1 MKDFDELID
10 DDTLEFDPTPHEDI
24 TACIQA
30 MGVIE
35 DMDPILLSEGEGKMI
50 ERIKKMSLLI
60 TYQALKEIFE
70 ANQYGN
76 NKSTQGGT
84 PKAR

>member
-1 MKDFDELID
+1 MEINDIVDI
-10 DDTLEFDPTPHEDI
+10 DTLEFDPTPHEDI

-35 DMDPILLSEGEGKMI
+35 DMDTVLLSEDEAEMVEK
-50 ERIKKMSLLI
+50 IKRMSLLI

-70 ANQYGN
+70 GSQYGN
-76 NKSTQGGT
+76 KEST
-84 PKAR
+84 

>member
-1 MKDFDELID
+1 MNIEEIA
-10 DDTLEFDPTPHEDI
+10 DTDTIEFDPTPHEDI

-35 DMDPILLSEGEGKMI
+35 DVDRLLLSEEECKMVD
-50 ERIKKMSLLI
+50 RIRKMSLII
-60 TYQALKEIFE
+60 TYKALKEIFQ

-76 NKSTQGGT
+76 KKPTQGRT
-84 PKAR
+84 

>member
-1 MKDFDELID
+1 MDINEIL

-35 DMDPILLSEGEGKMI
+35 DMDTVLLSEDEAEMVEK
-50 ERIKKMSLLI
+50 IKRMSLLI

-70 ANQYGN
+70 ASQYGN
-76 NKSTQGGT
+76 KEPTQGRT
-84 PKAR
+84 S

>member
-1 MKDFDELID
+1 MDINEIL

-35 DMDPILLSEGEGKMI
+35 DMDTVLLSEDEAEMVEK
-50 ERIKKMSLLI
+50 IKRMSLLI

-70 ANQYGN
+70 ASQYGN
-76 NKSTQGGT
+76 NKPTQS
-84 PKAR
+84 

>member
-1 MKDFDELID
+1 MDINEIL

-35 DMDPILLSEGEGKMI
+35 DMDTVLLSEEEVEMVN
-50 ERIKKMSLLI
+50 RIKKMSLLI

-70 ANQYGN
+70 ASQYGN
-76 NKSTQGGT
+76 NKPTQ
-84 PKAR
+84 R